1 MSTMTPPRSAPA
13 YHDDF
18 DRTSAGFRT
27 IPNTL
32 NPRDLARKC
41 TLPSAS
47 CPRTFRIAPSTLNS
61 TRTVG
66 FDRTNA
72 SLIMPTIMQTDA
84 TTPSAGFDRAATPSH
99 NPCAVI
105 HSGPACAPLRPGSL
119 DSGPASASSPTGSKC
134 RMRRDGCGWCG
145 PSVTPV
151 TSRPA
156 FRTRIG
162 TAHGEGLQKDQ
173 RLAGMWQRRTFLHG
187 YLTRLPRACW
197 HRNDP
202 NPTRRGIP
210 RLRRRSRCACCL
222 VLSPNLQSKPSV
234 QTFGP
239 NLRSKPSAQTFRA
252 DAAELVLRPRSSD
265 RGAT

>member
-105 HSGPACAPLRPGSL
+105 HSGPASAPFRPVRLARLRP
-119 DSGPASASSPTGSKC
+119 
-134 RMRRDGCGWCG
+134 
-145 PSVTPV
+145 V
-151 TSRPA
+151 
-156 FRTRIG
+156 
-162 TAHGEGLQKDQ
+162 
-173 RLAGMWQRRTFLHG
+173 RLARFRSGIRVI
-187 YLTRLPRACW
+187 
-197 HRNDP
+197 P
-202 NPTRRGIP
+202 NRFEM
-210 RLRRRSRCACCL
+210 
-222 VLSPNLQSKPSV
+222 Q
-234 QTFGP
+234 
-239 NLRSKPSAQTFRA
+239 
-252 DAAELVLRPRSSD
+252 DA
-265 RGAT
+265 T

>member
-1 MSTMTPPRSAPA
+1 MPRS
-13 YHDDF
+13 
-18 DRTSAGFRT
+18 
-27 IPNTL
+27 
-32 NPRDLARKC
+32 
-41 TLPSAS
+41 S
-47 CPRTFRIAPSTLNS
+47 CPRSCRRTPRHPLPVSIAP
-61 TRTVG
+61 RH
-66 FDRTNA
+66 RA
-72 SLIMPTIMQTDA
+72 TIPA
-84 TTPSAGFDRAATPSH
+84 RLFIPVRHPL
-99 NPCAVI
+99 
-105 HSGPACAPLRPGSL
+105 HSGLFGSLDSGLFGSL
-119 DSGPASASSPTGSKC
+119 DSGPASASSPAGSKC
-134 RMRRDGCGWCG
+134 RMQRDGCGWCG

-239 NLRSKPSAQTFRA
+239 NLRPKPWAQTFGPN
-252 DAAELVLRPRSSD
+252 VP
-265 RGAT
+265 G